1 MMGTLIGRRFLPLTV
16 LAFLLPAC
24 ASSPETTL
32 DPAND
37 PPPKYTLASFGIED
51 KEKTIDIFD
60 PVEPMN
66 RAIYKFNAQFDRAI
80 FLPVTELYEFLT
92 PIFVQDRVTNFFS
105 NLSELL
111 TFANS
116 LLQGKV
122 ERASRAMVRF
132 AVNSTVG
139 LAGLFDPMSA
149 RGTHQQRED
158 FGQTL
163 GVWGLG
169 NGPYLVLPIFGP
181 SNLRDTTGLIGDTVA
196 YQVVDPLG
204 LASFEGDHPEM
215 TVLRV
220 LDKRHTT
227 AFRYYQTGSPFE
239 YDLVRLLYTRMR
251 QLQIEK

>member
-1 MMGTLIGRRFLPLTV
+1 MMGRLISKRLLV
-16 LAFLLPAC
+16 LAMLVSLLPAC
-24 ASSPETTL
+24 ASSPETT
-32 DPAND
+32 ANPED
-37 PPPKYTLASFGIED
+37 DAPPKFTLASFGIED

-92 PIFVQDRVTNFFS
+92 PVFVQDRVTNFFS

-139 LAGLFDPMSA
+139 LAGLFDPMAA

-196 YQVVDPLG
+196 YQTVDPLG

-227 AFRYYQTGSPFE
+227 EFRYYQTGSPFE